1 MFSLGYNLTNFVQHI
16 FLSQWPLCC
25 VQLYLCCY
33 LCCVGFYFKY
43 TVYVSKKVHFAW
55 FIVIILRNGS
65 LHVSVKPSCS
75 LTSIM
80 GGYQSFKQAFISQ
93 KLEFKVYRKNSSMQ
107 KYIVLIMYMYLE
119 VGIFRSVWVVNCVW
133 FIETLTPYTPC
144 RKLVI

>member
-1 MFSLGYNLTNFVQHI
+1 MFSLGYNLTYFVQHI

-25 VQLYLCCY
+25 VQLYLCC
-33 LCCVGFYFKY
+33 VGFYFKY
-43 TVYVSKKVHFAW
+43 TVCMSKIVHFAW

-107 KYIVLIMYMYLE
+107 KYIVLIMYMYL
-119 VGIFRSVWVVNCVW
+119 FRSVWGGELCVVHWDLNT
-133 FIETLTPYTPC
+133 IYSL
-144 RKLVI
+144 

>member
-1 MFSLGYNLTNFVQHI
+1 MFSLGYNLTYFVQHI

-25 VQLYLCCY
+25 VLLYLCCC
-33 LCCVGFYFKY
+33 LCCVGFYYKY

-55 FIVIILRNGS
+55 FIVIIFRNGS
-65 LHVSVKPSCS
+65 LHVSVKPSGS

-119 VGIFRSVWVVNCVW
+119 VGIFRSVCGRELCVVHWDLNT
-133 FIETLTPYTPC
+133 IYSL
-144 RKLVI
+144 

>member
-25 VQLYLCCY
+25 VQLYLCC
-33 LCCVGFYFKY
+33 VGFYFKY
-43 TVYVSKKVHFAW
+43 TVCMSKKVHFAW